1 MITLTELYDY
11 KRKIERELLMAEAK
25 MSVISDLIADEETK
39 PIIGTEEIEEAEG
52 FEEET
57 ADTDIV
63 DTETQITY

>member
-63 DTETQITY
+63 ETEMQTTY